1 MRVWRR
7 LALKLDHRS
16 ARERWLIAGSACA
29 ILVLLADQLVLQS
42 LLGARAE
49 LKREIRVLE
58 TGIQT
63 QNEELVRLQ
72 ATLAKN
78 PNAAVEREVAQ
89 LEMQLTAIHNKITEA
104 TNRLVDPKQMAG
116 VLQTVLERAQ
126 DLRLIALE
134 NIEPEPLNVS
144 TEGEPVETDAY
155 RHGLRIELEGSFADT
170 LAYLQQLEALPWDFY
185 WDRLEI
191 IAGEYPK
198 NRISIEVY
206 TISIG
211 RLWLGV

>member
-1 MRVWRR
+1 M
-7 LALKLDHRS
+7 
-16 ARERWLIAGSACA
+16 
-29 ILVLLADQLVLQS
+29 
-42 LLGARAE
+42 
-49 LKREIRVLE
+49 
-58 TGIQT
+58 
-63 QNEELVRLQ
+63 
-72 ATLAKN
+72 
-78 PNAAVEREVAQ
+78 
-89 LEMQLTAIHNKITEA
+89 
-104 TNRLVDPKQMAG
+104 
-116 VLQTVLERAQ
+116 
-126 DLRLIALE
+126 
-134 NIEPEPLNVS
+134 
-144 TEGEPVETDAY
+144 ETDAY